1 MVRRRT
7 GAGEMPN
14 AQGNGVKNPSC
25 TSNREFSCREHIVVD
40 RATRR
45 GVGTSRIA
53 SPSVWALG
61 RKACIMLENLSRT
74 LSALSRRTVAIGAL
88 TCALAVA
95 CLGGCTQTTASD
107 GGSGASD
114 AAVVA
119 DTGSAAAPAA
129 DDAQI
134 AVQVVVDS
142 SAADGSVTYDDTVEL
157 DEGATV
163 LDAIKATGLELD
175 IQDSDYG
182 SFVNGIGGLA
192 SFDFGD
198 SSGWGYD
205 LNGETV
211 MDSADVATV
220 SDGDVL
226 TWTYL
231 V

>member
-1 MVRRRT
+1 
-7 GAGEMPN
+7 
-14 AQGNGVKNPSC
+14 
-25 TSNREFSCREHIVVD
+25 
-40 RATRR
+40 
-45 GVGTSRIA
+45 
-53 SPSVWALG
+53 
-61 RKACIMLENLSRT
+61 MLENLSRT
-74 LSALSRRTVAIGAL
+74 LSAFSRRTVAISAL

-95 CLGGCTQTTASD
+95 CLGGCTQTTAND

-142 SAADGSVTYDDTVEL
+142 SAADGSVTYDGTVEL